1 VQITVVGA
9 GVIGLTVAV
18 ELARAGHA
26 VRVIAERVLDATTSA
41 IAGAVWFPYRVG
53 PRERVAAWAA
63 RTRARLLELAA
74 REPAAGV
81 DALVGYEC
89 DDRAAIDRVRSAA
102 KPGPNVLT
110 ARESPWD
117 DGEALPWWAAQGGVE
132 RAPAPVAGA
141 PPAWRF
147 VAPRVEPARHLPWLT
162 AQLATPVEVARVDD
176 LAAVPGDVVIH
187 CAGLGARS
195 LAADPS
201 VVALKG
207 QVVIVERGDLPA
219 DITFTDDRGAEP
231 IFYAIPR
238 RDEVVLG
245 GSSEPAE
252 PDDRL
257 APDPAVTDRILARC
271 HALGWTPGPVR
282 RVRVGLRPYRPAVR
296 LERDPDRP
304 RVIHCYGHGGA
315 GYTLAAGCA
324 EEIVRLL

>member
-1 VQITVVGA
+1 VDVTVVGA

-18 ELARAGHA
+18 ELTRAGHR
-26 VRVIAERVLDATTSA
+26 VRVIAERTLDATTSA
-41 IAGAVWFPYRVG
+41 VAGAVWFPYRVG
-53 PRERVAAWAA
+53 PRDRVPGWAA
-63 RTRARLLELAA
+63 RTRARLLALVG
-74 REPAAGV
+74 EPAAGV
-81 DALVGYEC
+81 DALVGFEC
-89 DDRAAIDRVRSAA
+89 GDDD
-102 KPGPNVLT
+102 
-110 ARESPWD
+110 E
-117 DGEALPWWAAQGGVE
+117 LPWWAGEGGVE
-132 RAPAPVAGA
+132 RTTAPVRGA

-147 VAPRVEPARHLPWLT
+147 VAPRVEPARFLPWLT
-162 AQLATPVEVARVDD
+162 AQLAAPVEVARVDALD
-176 LAAVPGDVVIH
+176 AVPGDAVIH
-187 CAGLGARS
+187 CAGLGARA

-207 QVVIVERGDLPA
+207 QIVIALRGDLPA
-219 DITFTDDRGAEP
+219 DVTFTDDRGPEP

-252 PDDRL
+252 PDDPL
-257 APDPAVTDRILARC
+257 VPDPQVTDRILARC

-315 GYTLAAGCA
+315 GYTLAFGCA
-324 EEIVRLL
+324 EDVAALL

>member
-1 VQITVVGA
+1 M
-9 GVIGLTVAV
+9 
-18 ELARAGHA
+18 
-26 VRVIAERVLDATTSA
+26 
-41 IAGAVWFPYRVG
+41 
-53 PRERVAAWAA
+53 
-63 RTRARLLELAA
+63 
-74 REPAAGV
+74 
-81 DALVGYEC
+81 LVGYEC
-89 DDRAAIDRVRSAA
+89 DDGD
-102 KPGPNVLT
+102 
-110 ARESPWD
+110 AR
-117 DGEALPWWAAQGGVE
+117 PWWAGQGDVE
-132 RAPAPVAGA
+132 RARAPVAGA

-147 VAPRVEPARHLPWLT
+147 AAPRVEPARHLPWLT
-162 AQLATPVEVARVDD
+162 AQLAAPVEVARVDD
-176 LAAVPGDVVIH
+176 LDAVPGDVVVH
-187 CAGLGARS
+187 CAGLGARA

-219 DITFTDDRGAEP
+219 DVTFTDDRGAEP

-252 PDDRL
+252 HDDPL
-257 APDPAVTDRILARC
+257 EPDPAVTDRILARC

-296 LERDPDRP
+296 LERDRERP

-324 EEIVRLL
+324 EDVAALL